1 MPEFDKYFMP
11 PSVTVEGNS
20 MFDDNIAFAL
30 MADNA
35 SGYAADIPLAVKLSY
50 GLPYAS
56 YHESRVNWRPLFFAK
71 FFQLVTGT
79 MSTQEAM
86 SHLVAPN
93 VFLNW
98 TSNVWES
105 HPAGLQGQTDYN
117 LAWSSSTS
125 PPVINPFSFAAY
137 GYSSCSGWAT
147 FVTYMAKALGIP
159 ARQVGTPCWNQPLG
173 GVDYRGLA
181 RDNPNV
187 TICWHGGIGSPDGTI
202 GGNYLNNHN
211 WVEYWDSEKS
221 TWVFVNVPP
230 TTDVPD
236 AGLCSS
242 FNESTGCDY
251 SPSTGCS
258 AATGP
263 GLAMQDHEIFAI
275 TWSDTAG
282 GNAWLQKRREQAG
295 RTHASLSSE
304 TIDGGPVIDV
314 ANLTLSDGEKV
325 SPLVWSPR
333 LQSPTGQA
341 MKDIGLRVVNRTHF
355 YRCRAPTEP

>member
-202 GGNYLNNHN
+202 GGNYLVGFPTSMHTLLFRLF
-211 WVEYWDSEKS
+211 YWFCENSVLRRS
-221 TWVFVNVPP
+221 VPEQSQLGGVLGQREVYLVCAVTMKLSWP
-230 TTDVPD
+230 QLCPAFWFLTKNCGNCVCDV
-236 AGLCSS
+236 
-242 FNESTGCDY
+242 
-251 SPSTGCS
+251 
-258 AATGP
+258 
-263 GLAMQDHEIFAI
+263 
-275 TWSDTAG
+275 
-282 GNAWLQKRREQAG
+282 
-295 RTHASLSSE
+295 
-304 TIDGGPVIDV
+304 
-314 ANLTLSDGEKV
+314 
-325 SPLVWSPR
+325 VW
-333 LQSPTGQA
+333 
-341 MKDIGLRVVNRTHF
+341 
-355 YRCRAPTEP
+355 